1 MAEGRVPTDHGAEIE
16 RRLADLVDAHDDHL
30 PSRVS
35 PVLDDRW
42 YGELLVGSYA
52 SVADEPTAETALS
65 GAVAVE
71 LLREYCLRR
80 GNLLGHLS
88 DDDPGAGERTASLL
102 AGDFLFSAAY
112 SELLTVDDGRCRDCV
127 ETMLD
132 ASQRIVE
139 TFADDATAQSARSVI
154 EDTAGA
160 LGGGAAAV
168 GATIGGIDDRSR
180 DRLESFGRNLAAG
193 RAARWTLALDAD
205 CGLGWHVDHHGLARY
220 AEERLALADRQCR
233 ALAPLAETARLRP
246 AFEAIEDGP
255 TRTRP

>member
-1 MAEGRVPTDHGAEIE
+1 MVDGRVPTDHGAEIE
-16 RRLADLVDAHDDHL
+16 RRLAALVDARDDHL

-42 YGELLVGSYA
+42 YGELLVRSYA
-52 SVADEPTAETALS
+52 SIADEPTAETALS

-71 LLREYCLRR
+71 LLREYCHRR
-80 GNLLGHLS
+80 GDLLGHIS
-88 DDDPGAGERTASLL
+88 DDDLGAGDRTASLL
-102 AGDFLFSAAY
+102 AGDFLYSVAY
-112 SELLTVDDGRCRDCV
+112 SELLAVDADRCRDCV

-139 TFADDATAQSARSVI
+139 TVADDATAQSARSVI
-154 EDTAGA
+154 EGTAGA

-168 GATIGGIDDRSR
+168 GAAIGGLDDRSR
-180 DRLESFGRNLAAG
+180 DRLEAFGRTLAAG

-205 CGLGWHVDHHGLARY
+205 CGLAYHVDCHGLARY
-220 AEERLALADRQCR
+220 AEEQLALADRQCR

-246 AFEAIEDGP
+246 SFEAIEDGP
-255 TRTRP
+255 TPTRP